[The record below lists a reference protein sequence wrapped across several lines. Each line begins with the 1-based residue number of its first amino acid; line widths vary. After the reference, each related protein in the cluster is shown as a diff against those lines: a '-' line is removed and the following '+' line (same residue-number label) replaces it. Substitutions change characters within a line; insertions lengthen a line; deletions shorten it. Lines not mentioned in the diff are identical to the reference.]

1 MNKKDFYMKK
11 DIPIVM
17 QIIAFPLTAYLIVAT
32 FFLLSVSKLEEL
44 IQVIGKKTKS
54 HYFNSDFGIILYHKI
69 HFWFTFFFFI
79 FFPFLLIYYVGL
91 LIVASIIYLYEY
103 VIATVEILYEKV
115 IEQVQLLWEKISDMF
130 K

>member
-1 MNKKDFYMKK
+1 MKK
-11 DIPIVM
+11 DVHIVI
-17 QIIAFPLTAYLIVAT
+17 QIIAFPLTVYLFIGT
-32 FFLLSVSKLEEL
+32 FFLFSILKIEQL

-54 HYFNSDFGIILYHKI
+54 HYFNKDFKVIIYHKM

-79 FFPFLLIYYVGL
+79 FFPFLLIYYAGL
-91 LIVASIIYLYEY
+91 LTIVSSIYLYEY

-115 IEQVQLLWEKISDMF
+115 IEQVQLLWKKISNMF